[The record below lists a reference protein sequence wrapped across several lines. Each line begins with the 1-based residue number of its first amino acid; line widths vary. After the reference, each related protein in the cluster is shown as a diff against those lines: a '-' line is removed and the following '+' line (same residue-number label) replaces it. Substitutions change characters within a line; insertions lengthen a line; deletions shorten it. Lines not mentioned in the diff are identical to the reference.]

1 MKTILLLTDLSK
13 KAENAAFYAIK
24 LAEKINAKTILCHS
38 IPVNDLVFAKEIDN
52 EPAASESNLIN
63 RDLSGLKLLAN
74 ILKQAAPKSDIEIIS
89 QIGNLDASVNQLIH
103 DKNIDLV
110 VMGAKSDDPE
120 AFYLFG
126 SDAINVLEHVS
137 CPILFIPDGSQY
149 GKLDTIVFSNDLK
162 NKYSKAVKFLTDIAR
177 VYNSEIIITHM
188 GEELNYNQDKYL
200 DIFKNDFNY
209 GKASIRLIPGE
220 NIQERL
226 LEIIDVVK
234 ADLIVM
240 IYHDHKVLG
249 KHLPGSNSEKM
260 LYHHTIPLLILPD

>member
-13 KAENAAFYAIK
+13 KAENAAFYAIQ

-38 IPVNDLVFAKEIDN
+38 IPVNDLVFAQEVDP
-52 EPAASESNLIN
+52 EPSQSRHNLIN
-63 RDLSGLKLLAN
+63 HDLAGLKLLAN
-74 ILKQAAPKSDIEIIS
+74 ILKQAAPNADIELIS
-89 QIGNLDASVNQLIH
+89 QVGDLDTSVNQLIH

-137 CPILFIPDGSQY
+137 CPILFIPDGVQY

-162 NKYSKAVKFLTDIAR
+162 NKYAQAVHFLTDLAR
-177 VYNSEIIITHM
+177 AYNSEIIITHM
-188 GEELNYNQDKYL
+188 GAELNYNEDKYL
-200 DIFKNDFNY
+200 DIFKNEFKYN
-209 GKASIRLIPGE
+209 KVSIRLIPGE

-226 LEIIDVVK
+226 LEIIDAVG

-240 IYHDHKVLG
+240 IYHEHKVLG
-249 KHLPGSNSEKM
+249 KHVPGSNSEKM